1 MVNAPEQDMQR
12 IAGLVQ
18 AILAREGCRGLALGD
33 ARRLARLAESKATE
47 TGLPVVICIADAAGA
62 PILLHRMDK
71 ALPAST
77 DIAVD
82 KAYTA
87 AIFRMATHDL
97 GAQAQPGCSLY
108 GVQTT
113 HHGRIVI
120 FGGGYPV
127 ILGGAVIGAV
137 GISGGTV
144 EQDMQIA
151 SHALQTFLAEA
162 ELCNEGEGHE

>member
-1 MVNAPEQDMQR
+1 MIPPETNVQR
-12 IAGLVQ
+12 ITELVH
-18 AILAREGCRGLALGD
+18 AVLAKWDGRALTLSD
-33 ARRLARLAESKATE
+33 ARSLARLAESKAIE
-47 TGLPVVICIADAAGA
+47 TGVPMVISIVDAAGT
-62 PILLHRMDK
+62 PIVLHRMDN
-71 ALPAST
+71 ALPASVEL
-77 DIAVD
+77 AVN

-87 AIFRMATHDL
+87 AIFRMATHEL
-97 GAQAQPGCSLY
+97 GVQAQPGRALY

-113 HHGRIVI
+113 HHGRVVI

-127 ILGGAVIGAV
+127 LRGGVVIGAI

-162 ELCNEGEGHE
+162 

>member
-1 MVNAPEQDMQR
+1 MVAHVTDMQR
-12 IAGLVQ
+12 ITELVH
-18 AILAREGCRGLALGD
+18 AILAKEGGCGLALAD
-33 ARRLARLAESKATE
+33 ARWMARLAESKAIE

-62 PILLHRMDK
+62 PILLHRMDN

-77 DIAVD
+77 DIAVN

-87 AIFRMATHDL
+87 AVFRMATHDL
-97 GAQAQPGCSLY
+97 GVQAQPGASLY

-113 HHGRIVI
+113 NQGRIVI

-127 ILGGAVIGAV
+127 LRGGAVIGAI

-151 SHALQTFLAEA
+151 SHVMQAFLAEA
-162 ELCNEGEGHE
+162 ELCNEGEKS